1 VRAREVDAGV
11 RLEDE
16 LLLLAV
22 DADGEASAVALA
34 RLPGE
39 PLPRTLKATRPELE
53 VSTSGR
59 ESASFRTVFQSAT
72 ATPRP

>member
-39 PLPRTLKATRPELE
+39 PLPADAERDPTGARGLDLWERERELPHRLP
-53 VSTSGR
+53 VGHG
-59 ESASFRTVFQSAT
+59 
-72 ATPRP
+72 